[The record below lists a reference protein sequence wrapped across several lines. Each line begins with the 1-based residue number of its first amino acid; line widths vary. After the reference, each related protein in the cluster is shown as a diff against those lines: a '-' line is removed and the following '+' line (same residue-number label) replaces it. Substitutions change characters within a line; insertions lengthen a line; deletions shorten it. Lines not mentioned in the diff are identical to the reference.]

1 MKNIGQVGI
10 LAVGKCQK
18 EVFFF
23 FFLIFIY
30 LAVLSLSFT
39 MQNLVSLPGIEPRF
53 LNWQPGDPATGPPQK
68 S

>member
-18 EVFFF
+18 ELCFFF
-23 FFLIFIY
+23 LFLIFIY

-39 MQNLVSLPGIEPRF
+39 MMQDLVSFAPKIRSVLGVH
-53 LNWQPGDPATGPPQK
+53 WKD
-68 S
+68 